1 MHENQ
6 LIEYKGKKG
15 ILKDYFNTINKGVN
29 VTIRVRGGGE
39 VKATISSARLKVLA
53 HGKKRLVVALKYE
66 GESDY
71 RYLVATDMTWRTLDI
86 IQAYTLRWLVE
97 IYQTYCLHKSV
108 FKKLMYF
115 IAGLIYPDTL
125 SHALFA

>member
-1 MHENQ
+1 M
-6 LIEYKGKKG
+6 
-15 ILKDYFNTINKGVN
+15 KDYFNTINKGVN
-29 VTIRVRGGGE
+29 VTIRVRGGE
-39 VKATISSARLKVLA
+39 EIKATVSSARLKVTA

-97 IYQTYCLHKSV
+97 V
-108 FKKLMYF
+108 
-115 IAGLIYPDTL
+115 
-125 SHALFA
+125 

>member
-1 MHENQ
+1 
-6 LIEYKGKKG
+6 
-15 ILKDYFNTINKGVN
+15 
-29 VTIRVRGGGE
+29 
-39 VKATISSARLKVLA
+39 
-53 HGKKRLVVALKYE
+53 
-66 GESDY
+66 
-71 RYLVATDMTWRTLDI
+71 VATDITWRTLDI